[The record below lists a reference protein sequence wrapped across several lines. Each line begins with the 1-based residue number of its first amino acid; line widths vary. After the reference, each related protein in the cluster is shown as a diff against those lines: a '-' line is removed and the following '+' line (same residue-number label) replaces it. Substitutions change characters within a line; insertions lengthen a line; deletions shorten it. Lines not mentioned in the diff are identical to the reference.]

1 MITSD
6 AKLNRQTFSTSRALE
21 CFSEADITTQTGCGR
36 EAWWPG
42 VVAKELIGNSLDACE
57 QSGTPPRIEV
67 DFQGDSLTVA
77 DNGPG
82 LPADVLERVLNFGT
96 RTSDKAAYVSP
107 TRGAQGNA
115 LKTVLAIPYVFGG
128 GQTLRATVAKMLTM
142 DPMLAWDQALAEL
155 LAKAGC

>member
-107 TRGAQGNA
+107 TRG
-115 LKTVLAIPYVFGG
+115 

-142 DPMLAWDQALAEL
+142 DPALAWDQALAEL
-155 LAKAGC
+155 LAKAGG